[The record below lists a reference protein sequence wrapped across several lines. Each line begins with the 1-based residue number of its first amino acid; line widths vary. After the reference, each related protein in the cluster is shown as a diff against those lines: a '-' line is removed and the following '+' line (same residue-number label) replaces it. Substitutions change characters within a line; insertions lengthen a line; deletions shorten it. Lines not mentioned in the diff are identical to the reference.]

1 MLKDAALREGLNI
14 PWKHLTR
21 SGITAKNNGI
31 KYIIKVIEFFE
42 NKWTLLKGTTKKEN
56 YIIFLALLKML
67 V

>member
-42 NKWTLLKGTTKKEN
+42 NK
-56 YIIFLALLKML
+56 
-67 V
+67 